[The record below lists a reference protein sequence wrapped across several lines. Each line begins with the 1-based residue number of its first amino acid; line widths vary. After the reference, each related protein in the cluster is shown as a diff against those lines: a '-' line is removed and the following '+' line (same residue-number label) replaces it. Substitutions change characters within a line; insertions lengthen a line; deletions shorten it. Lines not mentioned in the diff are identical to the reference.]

1 MALAGGLRILQT
13 VSSCRL
19 TLHEI
24 MVSCRHARLPPII
37 YKQARV
43 PASQQA
49 RACSGHTRLR
59 SAICKQSRVPAAQ
72 EARACSAASEPYRI
86 KKRQRCPIN
95 YTDLNTVKDAQ

>member
-1 MALAGGLRILQT
+1 MGLAGGLRILQT

-49 RACSGHTRLR
+49 RACSGHAERR
-59 SAICKQSRVPAAQ
+59 EHAAQ
-72 EARACSAASEPYRI
+72 HQNHTELKS
-86 KKRQRCPIN
+86 
-95 YTDLNTVKDAQ
+95 VKDAQ